1 MISIPTIMT
10 VNIVNFVNMKTIKDY
25 LYRLLLKTQ
34 LNSNEHIRRG
44 HWRTYKTG
52 RRKSGLMP
60 TLERIVASMT
70 NPYKIEGPSS
80 YQFLRR

>member
-34 LNSNEHIRRG
+34 LNNNEHIRRG
-44 HWRTYKTG
+44 HWRTYK
-52 RRKSGLMP
+52 SGKKVW
-60 TLERIVASMT
+60 IDAYIGT
-70 NPYKIEGPSS
+70 NPVH
-80 YQFLRR
+80 R